1 MFRVKCRELSLIS
14 GASSYSHVYLW
25 VFCESRLLQDYLGLV
40 RYYRQRLG
48 LTGIATMTLPCC
60 ENNIW
65 ASASRGTWG
74 SSGAPGMDC
83 RKEIIFCGKEAVLIG
98 GYAQCQGPTPKITS
112 RPVNTSSLP
121 PRAPH
126 FYMSLVDH
134 AASVKSKT
142 HPWTHLLVP
151 LLGHSY

>member
-1 MFRVKCRELSLIS
+1 MKIIFE
-14 GASSYSHVYLW
+14 
-25 VFCESRLLQDYLGLV
+25 
-40 RYYRQRLG
+40 RQSAEVLEACLERLG
-48 LTGIATMTLPCC
+48 WIAVRRSS
-60 ENNIW
+60 
-65 ASASRGTWG
+65 SA
-74 SSGAPGMDC
+74 A
-83 RKEIIFCGKEAVLIG
+83 KEAVHIG

-134 AASVKSKT
+134 AASVKIKT
-142 HPWTHLLVP
+142 YPWTHLLVP